1 MADLVPALSTTTAI
15 EATATAT
22 TTTTAGSELIAL
34 DGVKKSYN
42 VGRPSEAEVL
52 HGVSLRVQAGEFIAL
67 MGPSGSGKS
76 TLLNI
81 LGLLEP
87 LTSGSYRLQGEA
99 VQGLDDAAL
108 TLRRRHTLGFVFQF
122 HHLLPAFSALENVTL
137 PALMGEGHVSRTQR
151 ERARSLLDAV
161 GLAKAMDKRP
171 GELSGGMQQRVAIAR
186 ALVMEPPLVLAD
198 EPTGNLDTA
207 SSAEVFALLRRIHA
221 ERGTTFVVVTHDPRL
236 AARCDRQVE
245 LVDGRIARDEAI
257 TDGAEPVP
265 SALPTAQAAA
275 PAP

>member
-1 MADLVPALSTTTAI
+1 MPA
-15 EATATAT
+15 ATPAT
-22 TTTTAGSELIAL
+22 TRPGSALIAL
-34 DGVKKSYN
+34 DAVKKSYN
-42 VGRPSEAEVL
+42 VGRPSEVEVL
-52 HGVSLRVQAGEFIAL
+52 HGLNLRVAVGEFIAL

-76 TLLNI
+76 TLLNL

-87 LTSGSYRLQGEA
+87 MTSGSYLLQGQA

-137 PALMGEGHVSRTQR
+137 PALMGEGRVSSMQR

-207 SSAEVFALLRRIHA
+207 ASAEVFALLRRIHA

-236 AARCDRQVE
+236 AARCDRLVE

-257 TDGAEPVP
+257 VEGVEPVP
-265 SALPTAQAAA
+265 SALPV
-275 PAP
+275 PPP

>member
-1 MADLVPALSTTTAI
+1 MAALLPPAAAAG
-15 EATATAT
+15 ATP
-22 TTTTAGSELIAL
+22 GSALIAL
-34 DGVKKSYN
+34 DGIKKSYN

-52 HGVSLRVQAGEFIAL
+52 HGLKLQVGAGEFIAL

-87 LTSGSYRLQGEA
+87 MTSGSYLLQGEP

-137 PALMGEGHVSRTQR
+137 PALMKEGRVSSAQR

-236 AARCDRQVE
+236 AARCDRLVE

-257 TDGAEPVP
+257 ADGAEPVP
-265 SALPTAQAAA
+265 GGA
-275 PAP
+275 PGAGRP